1 MRNTSLL
8 IFAALLTGTLASSV
22 EAQSVQIQSSTVFLS
37 SVHGRAAASTEQQAG
52 SNSGPDTHDRTAAES
67 ASSGTIF
74 GTVTAP
80 DGNVLVGA
88 YVTLVNTTSKS
99 QRTLFTDSDGAFS
112 FTGLEAGTFQL
123 TVTSN
128 GFAAWAGPE
137 IVLAPAAT
145 YQQPQIM
152 LQIAST
158 NTTVNAVFTGRDLAQ
173 QEMKVEEKQ
182 RVLGVFPNFYT
193 SYIWNAEPL
202 SSGQKFQLAWR
213 TSIDPVTFLG
223 TGTIAGIQQWQNDF
237 KEYGQG
243 TQGYAKRYGASYATG
258 FSNTLIAGAI
268 LPSLLHQDPRYF
280 YKGTGSIVSR
290 ALYAI
295 STVVICKG
303 DNGRWQPNY
312 SSVLGSLAAGGISNL
327 YYPSTD
333 RGVEVTIDNALL
345 GTAGGAASSL
355 LQEFL
360 LRRISRGVPS
370 SSKTQQ

>member
-8 IFAALLTGTLASSV
+8 IFAVLLTGTLASSV
-22 EAQSVQIQSSTVFLS
+22 EAQSVPIQSPSIPLS
-37 SVHGRAAASTEQQAG
+37 SAVGETAASPGQQDG
-52 SNSGPDTHDRTAAES
+52 SDSVPAMRDQAAAES
-67 ASSGTIF
+67 TSRGTIT

-88 YVTLVNTTSKS
+88 QVTLVDTTSKS
-99 QRTLFTDSDGAFS
+99 QRTLLTDSDGAFS

-123 TVTSN
+123 TITSN

-137 IVLAPAAT
+137 IVLASAAT

-158 NTTVNAVFTGRDLAQ
+158 NTTVNAVFTGQDLAQ
-173 QEMKVEEKQ
+173 QQMKAEEKQ
-182 RVLGVFPNFYT
+182 RVLGVLPNFYT

-202 SSGQKFQLAWR
+202 SSGEKFQLALR

-223 TGTIAGIQQWQNDF
+223 TGAIAGIQQWKNDF

-243 TQGYAKRYGASYATG
+243 FQGYVKRYGASYTTS
-258 FSNTLIAGAI
+258 FSDTLIGGAI
-268 LPSLLHQDPRYF
+268 LPAILHQDPRYF
-280 YKGTGSIVSR
+280 YKGTGTILSR

-312 SSVLGSLAAGGISNL
+312 SNVLGNLAAGGISNI
-327 YYPSTD
+327 YYPPAD
-333 RGVEVTIDNALL
+333 RGFEVTIDNALL
-345 GTAGGAASSL
+345 DTAGGAASSL

-360 LRRISRGVPS
+360 LRRISRGVPLATN
-370 SSKTQQ
+370 TQP